1 MNPEVKTQIE
11 KLIQIAQD
19 PKKAV
24 TGYIALTGRKAVGCF
39 PIYTPEELV
48 YAAGALPVGMWGG
61 KRTGSLADKYL
72 QTFCC
77 SIMKANTEQ
86 SLAGDYDMLSAV
98 IVTAYCD
105 TLKCVTENWK
115 VSVPHLNIVPM
126 VYPQNRKQKSGQI
139 FFEEELRRVKGELEK
154 KLDVKITDE
163 DVEDALKVY
172 EDYRAAMR
180 EFTDM
185 IVEYP
190 VTFDAATRH
199 QVIKAAYFMDK
210 KEYTEMIRHIMS
222 DLKNE
227 PSEKVTKPL
236 KKVILTGLLAEPVEM
251 LELFT
256 ENGLQVVADDL
267 AQESRQ
273 FRVPAPEGE
282 DCYKRMAGRLAGQDG
297 CTFLYDYGKCRSHI
311 LADMKEKYS
320 ADAIVFCQLKFCD
333 PDEFDYPIVKEDM
346 ESAGIP
352 MLMIEFE
359 QQMESVG
366 QLRTRIQSFA
376 EMLD

>member
-24 TGYIALTGRKAVGCF
+24 SGYITSTGKKAVGCF

-115 VSVPHLNIVPM
+115 VAVPHLNIIPM

-139 FFEEELRRVKGELEK
+139 FFEEELRRVKSELEK
-154 KLDVKITDE
+154 TLDVRITDE

-172 EDYRAAMR
+172 EDYRAVMR
-180 EFTDM
+180 KFTDM
-185 IVEYP
+185 IGDYP

-210 KEYTEMIRHIMS
+210 KEYTEIIRRVMS

-297 CTFLYDYGKCRSHI
+297 CTFLYDYGKKRSHI
-311 LADMKEKYS
+311 LTDMKKKYS

-346 ESAGIP
+346 EAAGVP